1 MRVALFLSWQRS
13 ASARSLRFRAVKAK
27 FRLHSWV
34 TCHASFTVILRD
46 LGQSAGFRVKHA
58 ATKGAKKAPC
68 RLLRLHLLNTWAY
81 VPRRS
86 PCRPLRAPEAS
97 ELPMGHDGR
106 PSSP

>member
-34 TCHASFTVILRD
+34 TCHATFTVILRD

-68 RLLRLHLLNTWAY
+68 RLLRYLAPTQHMGVRATSFSL
-81 VPRRS
+81 S
-86 PCRPLRAPEAS
+86 P
-97 ELPMGHDGR
+97 
-106 PSSP
+106 PSCS